1 MTEAEGFAAAA
12 FPMFPPFFAGG
23 ALAVCEGLAAAG
35 FTLDALFF
43 PALLLVDDLD
53 DVAVT
58 DFGASLVGF
67 HAAAVAFRV
76 AWNGET
82 KIAHNINKK

>member
-1 MTEAEGFAAAA
+1 MAEGLAAAV

-23 ALAVCEGLAAAG
+23 AFAVCEGLATAG
-35 FTLDALFF
+35 LALAALFF
-43 PALLLVDDLD
+43 PALLLADDLE